1 MRSLP
6 RLLLLL
12 LPAVLLAG
20 CASTGSVPS
29 TARVPAPA
37 PTGPVEAGSG
47 GRYGAPV
54 ATPYRPPAQVAQA
67 RPQPAKAVRALLERA
82 RKQQAA
88 GDLVGAANT
97 LERAVRI
104 EPGNALVWNRLA
116 HVRLEQGRYTQ
127 AAGLAAKSKALAG
140 GDAVLKADND
150 RIIARANAHR

>member
-1 MRSLP
+1 M
-6 RLLLLL
+6 
-12 LPAVLLAG
+12 
-20 CASTGSVPS
+20 
-29 TARVPAPA
+29 
-37 PTGPVEAGSG
+37 
-47 GRYGAPV
+47 
-54 ATPYRPPAQVAQA
+54 AQA